1 MTFASPVKQMIF
13 ALKNMASFSDI
24 EESGVWPE
32 IKDDFIES
40 LLIEAAK
47 LADTTIAPLNH
58 NGDKL
63 GSKLLDNNVLTPP
76 GFKDAYKKFIDSSW
90 GTISG
95 LPEYGGQGLPRTLA
109 VMIQELWNSANMS
122 FSLCP
127 MLTQGAIE
135 AINQHGT
142 ESQKKK
148 YLPKLLTGEWSGTMN
163 LTESQAGSDVG
174 ALNSSAIKNDDGS
187 YGIKGTK
194 IYITFGEHDMSE
206 NIIHLVLARIEGAPK
221 GNKGV
226 SLFIVPKFL
235 TNDSTNETKRNDL
248 KCIGLEKKLGIHAS
262 PTCVMSFGEKDKA
275 KGYLLGQENNGLA
288 CMFTMMNNARLNVGM
303 QGVGIAER
311 ALQQAIIY
319 ARERKQGKDYN
330 NNESISV
337 AIIKHPDVSKML
349 LRMKTLTEAARALC
363 YDNAIAIDLSESHPS
378 KIVRERYKLKADLL
392 TPVSKSWSTD
402 IGVEVASLGIQ
413 VHGGMGFIEETGV
426 AQYFRD
432 SRLAP
437 IYEGTNGIQA
447 IDLVMRKLSL
457 SNGDGVKNLII
468 EFEDILSLC
477 AKEKDNNFALISQA
491 FSEAI
496 ENLKLATY
504 QLSKRIKANE
514 NYSDLFLASNYL
526 ELLAIVSGAYYLI
539 RGAISSKDD
548 ENKGFAQSKK
558 DMAVFFSSQILTNTA
573 GLSRTIC
580 LENSELDSKRINNIL
595 GDF

>member
-58 NGDKL
+58 DGDKL
-63 GSKLLDNNVLTPP
+63 GSKLLDDNVLTPP

-142 ESQKKK
+142 ESQKKR

-235 TNDSTNETKRNDL
+235 TNDSTNEIKRNDL

-262 PTCVMSFGEKDKA
+262 PTCVMSFGEKDRA

-311 ALQQAIIY
+311 ALQQSIIY
-319 ARERKQGKDYN
+319 ARERKQGKNYN
-330 NNESISV
+330 NNESMSV

-432 SRLAP
+432 SRIAP

-457 SNGDGVKNLII
+457 SDGDGVKNLII
-468 EFEDILSLC
+468 EFEDVLSLC
-477 AKEKDNNFALISQA
+477 VKEKDNNFVLISQA

-514 NYSDLFLASNYL
+514 NYSVLFLASNYL

>member
-58 NGDKL
+58 DGDKL
-63 GSKLLDNNVLTPP
+63 GSKLLDDNVLTPP

-235 TNDSTNETKRNDL
+235 TNDSTNEIKRNDL

-262 PTCVMSFGEKDKA
+262 PTCVMSFGEKDRA

-311 ALQQAIIY
+311 ALQQSIIY
-319 ARERKQGKDYN
+319 ARERRQGKNYN
-330 NNESISV
+330 NNESMSV

-432 SRLAP
+432 SRIAP

-457 SNGDGVKNLII
+457 SDGDGVKNLII
-468 EFEDILSLC
+468 EFEDVLSLC
-477 AKEKDNNFALISQA
+477 VKEKDNNFVLISQA

-514 NYSDLFLASNYL
+514 NYSVLFLASNYL

>member
-63 GSKLLDNNVLTPP
+63 GSKILGENVLTPP

-174 ALNSSAIKNDDGS
+174 ALNSSAVKNDDGS

-235 TNDSTNETKRNDL
+235 TNDSTNEIKRNDL

-262 PTCVMSFGEKDKA
+262 PTCVMSFGEKDRA

-311 ALQQAIIY
+311 ALQQSIIY
-319 ARERKQGKDYN
+319 ARERKQGKIYN
-330 NNESISV
+330 NNESMSV

-413 VHGGMGFIEETGV
+413 IHGGMGFIEETGV
-426 AQYFRD
+426 AQYYRD
-432 SRLAP
+432 SRIAP

-457 SNGDGVKNLII
+457 SDGDGVKNLII
-468 EFEDILSLC
+468 EFEDVLSLC
-477 AKEKDNNFALISQA
+477 TKEKDNNFALISQA

-514 NYSDLFLASNYL
+514 NYSVLFLASNYL

-548 ENKGFAQSKK
+548 ENKAFAQSKK

>member
-148 YLPKLLTGEWSGTMN
+148 YLPELLTGEWSGTMN

-311 ALQQAIIY
+311 ALQQAIIF

-432 SRLAP
+432 SRIAP

-468 EFEDILSLC
+468 EFEDVLSLC

-514 NYSDLFLASNYL
+514 NYSVLFLASNYL

>member
-432 SRLAP
+432 SRIAP

-514 NYSDLFLASNYL
+514 NYSVLFLASNYL

>member
-58 NGDKL
+58 DGDKL
-63 GSKLLDNNVLTPP
+63 GSKLLDDNVLTPP

-235 TNDSTNETKRNDL
+235 TNDSTNEIKRNDL

-262 PTCVMSFGEKDKA
+262 PTCVMSFGEKDRA

-311 ALQQAIIY
+311 ALQQSIIY
-319 ARERKQGKDYN
+319 ARERKQGKIYN
-330 NNESISV
+330 NNESMSV

-413 VHGGMGFIEETGV
+413 IHGGMGFIEETGV

-432 SRLAP
+432 SRIAP

-457 SNGDGVKNLII
+457 SNGDGIKNLII
-468 EFEDILSLC
+468 EFEDVLSLC
-477 AKEKDNNFALISQA
+477 VKEKDNNFVLISQA

-514 NYSDLFLASNYL
+514 NYSVLFLASNYL

-548 ENKGFAQSKK
+548 ENKAFAQSKK